1 MMMKCQM
8 LRKYHLNSEVGV
20 DLGIRLDFDL

>member
-8 LRKYHLNSEVGV
+8 LRRYHLNLGVGV